1 LKNTIF
7 PKAWNPTGISV
18 KIHILNILTKGIQTL
33 LGFLIEHD
41 VVSIDKKKFI
51 EIEREKL
58 KT

>member
-7 PKAWNPTGISV
+7 PKTWNPTGTSD
-18 KIHILNILTKGIQTL
+18 ILTKGIQTL